1 MEYNQRKELNDYTTY
16 LKLADYYKSTILQY
30 TFNKL

>member
-1 MEYNQRKELNDYTTY
+1 MEYNQRKELNDYTAY
-16 LKLADYYKSTILQY
+16 LKLADYCKSTILHY